1 MCIMAIIIGP
11 LQRTWF
17 LTLEDF
23 ITPTTKAQLVKKLVI
38 DQSIYGPFIVSS
50 FYSLSGILAGKDPVE
65 IKVILQERYIKR

>member
-23 ITPTTKAQLVKKLVI
+23 ITPTTKAQRVKKLVI
-38 DQSIYGPFIVSS
+38 DQSIYGSFIVFS
-50 FYSLSGILAGKDPVE
+50 FYSLSGILAQK
-65 IKVILQERYIKR
+65 ILLK